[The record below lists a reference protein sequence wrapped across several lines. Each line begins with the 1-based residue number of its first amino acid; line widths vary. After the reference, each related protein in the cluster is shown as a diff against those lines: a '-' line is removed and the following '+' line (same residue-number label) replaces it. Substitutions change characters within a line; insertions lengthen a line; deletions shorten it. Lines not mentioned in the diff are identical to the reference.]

1 MISEFSTHVKSSNN
15 NARIL
20 FFSLL
25 GASVAIVIA
34 YTLSPLYKGVIGM
47 CALIAIV
54 AAVFVYTKF
63 LSSVFYYDITFDY
76 RGEPIFVV
84 RQITGKR
91 QSTLARLSLR
101 DIRKIEMETRAQRKA
116 HKVSRGFK
124 KYTYFPTLSPD
135 ESCRL
140 TVISSYEKSEVQI
153 ECTKEFSEMLR
164 AYCVEAK
171 TYVISEDEDY
181 EEKSENTDEN

>member
-15 NARIL
+15 KARTL

-25 GASVAIVIA
+25 LASVAIVCA
-34 YTLSPLYKGVIGM
+34 YMLSPLYKGVIGM
-47 CALIAIV
+47 CALITIV
-54 AAVFVYTKF
+54 SAVFVYTKF

-101 DIRKIEMETRAQRKA
+101 DIRKIEMETREQRKA
-116 HKVSRGFK
+116 HKVAAGYK
-124 KYTYFPTLSPD
+124 KYVYFPTLSP
-135 ESCRL
+135 EHSCRL
-140 TVISSYEKSEVQI
+140 TVISAYEKSEVQI
-153 ECTKEFSEMLR
+153 ECTLEFSEMLK
-164 AYCVEAK
+164 AYAQEAK
-171 TYVISEDEDY
+171 TFVVSEDEDGG
-181 EEKSENTDEN
+181 EN